1 MQINKDIMF
10 NKIKALILI
19 LFLAFSSY
27 QCKKD
32 VAKGVI
38 KVIDLNNKAVPGA
51 AVKVYSKPANS
62 TVEMNYTTNA
72 TGEVSF
78 EVEQEYVLSISA
90 QKTIDDS
97 LYVGDGV
104 MQLLYGTTATKKI
117 ILKKAVDQ

>member
-1 MQINKDIMF
+1 MF
-10 NKIKALILI
+10 NKIKTLIFI
-19 LFLAFSSY
+19 LFLAIGSS
-27 QCKKD
+27 QCHKE

-38 KVIDLNNKAVPGA
+38 KVVDINNNAIPDA
-51 AVKVYSKPANS
+51 DVKVYSKPANS
-62 TVEMNYTTNA
+62 TVEMNYKTNA

-90 QKTIDDS
+90 QKIIDDS